1 MITQHISRMV
11 GGTALPQVTVQ
22 VDFQLNS
29 CTQMNNCGRS
39 FSIHKYETSN
49 VNATAAR
56 NLSNYEFVPPR
67 ITPTDGSGDVR
78 ENSSVQ
84 INFATAATGC
94 YLGIRDE
101 TSCILVHRV
110 LVLYYVCP
118 AETSDLITRPEV
130 IAPFIGNSAPI
141 VVNGQCVENSSSE
154 NGIGPRLTCS
164 QNGVWGG
171 LGGAGCV
178 CDTGFQRS
186 LDGRSC
192 VGTFLSDC
200 LSIYLFIDL
209 PLVLLYTCTTKVVM
223 LGCTCPQTLPVS
235 PVLLTATAHNKGCL
249 SAPALRDTSELL
261 ENLQKESVLVCIP
274 SECTFRHVCCVEP
287 STVLSK
293 PMYKCGNFVALN
305 LCLLYARTHIYRA
318 PLCPSQLA
326 SAPSDRHH
334 SPAQLGPSS
343 EQWRER

>member
-1 MITQHISRMV
+1 MITQHISRV
-11 GGTALPQVTVQ
+11 VDGTALPQVTVQ

-39 FSIHKYETSN
+39 FSIHKYETSIATI
-49 VNATAAR
+49 NATAAR

-67 ITPTDGSGDVR
+67 ITPTDSSGDVR

-84 INFATAATGC
+84 IDFATAATGF
-94 YLGIRDE
+94 YLGIQDE

-110 LVLYYVCP
+110 LVFYYVCP

-154 NGIGPRLTCS
+154 NGIGARLTCS

-186 LDGRSC
+186 WDGHSC
-192 VGTFLSDC
+192 MGTFLPVY
-200 LSIYLFIDL
+200 LPIRPSINLFPPPPPPPPPPL
-209 PLVLLYTCTTKVVM
+209 PLQRL
-223 LGCTCPQTLPVS
+223 
-235 PVLLTATAHNKGCL
+235 
-249 SAPALRDTSELL
+249 
-261 ENLQKESVLVCIP
+261 
-274 SECTFRHVCCVEP
+274 
-287 STVLSK
+287 
-293 PMYKCGNFVALN
+293 
-305 LCLLYARTHIYRA
+305 
-318 PLCPSQLA
+318 
-326 SAPSDRHH
+326 
-334 SPAQLGPSS
+334 
-343 EQWRER
+343 